1 MNTNE
6 STPNTGAPWTEDQ
19 KALAI
24 CQYAGLAASAKQK
37 EGTKFNAAVAY
48 AAELYDIP
56 PGDVMTGLWMNNR
69 ARLEGRGMWGA
80 KPTTGPAVIYD
91 PTGEFAASLQQL
103 SAQS

>member
-1 MNTNE
+1 MNDSNA
-6 STPNTGAPWTEDQ
+6 TPNTGAPWTDDQ
-19 KALAI
+19 KALAL
-24 CQYAGLAASAKQK
+24 CQYAGLAAKAKQK
-37 EGTKFNAAVAY
+37 EGLKLDAAVAY

-56 PGDVMTGLWMNNR
+56 PGDVMTGLWMNHM
-69 ARLEGRGMWGA
+69 ARLEGRGVWGA